1 MERGLEDCLE
11 HEFAGLLTFSRSKF
25 MQESLLFWNAVEAF
39 RRRARLLQGELS
51 RPPSPTNAATPPLS
65 SLGLRTRPSGT
76 AAKLLEKIKTQ
87 TPMLA
92 KWLDVSVEE
101 RMSLRQQF
109 LANTEVYS
117 SARELDLTMQRNLV
131 VKQQES
137 ENQLQLFEM
146 ARQLYFTFLDES
158 TSKQWICLPSADMA
172 EIELALSQGRATS
185 ELYDDAQRL
194 VFAEMRQTL
203 YPLYLE
209 HKKHQLFPEHF
220 KS

>member
-1 MERGLEDCLE
+1 MEHGLEDCLE

-39 RRRARLLQGELS
+39 RRRARLLQGETS
-51 RPPSPTNAATPPLS
+51 RPPSPTTPPLS
-65 SLGLRTRPSGT
+65 SVGIRTRPSGT

-101 RMSLRQQF
+101 RISLRQQF

-158 TSKQWICLPSADMA
+158 TSKQVICLPSADMA
-172 EIELALSQGRATS
+172 EIELALSQGRANA
-185 ELYDDAQRL
+185 ELYDDAQRI

-209 HKKHQLFPEHF
+209 HKKRQLFPEHF
-220 KS
+220 KA